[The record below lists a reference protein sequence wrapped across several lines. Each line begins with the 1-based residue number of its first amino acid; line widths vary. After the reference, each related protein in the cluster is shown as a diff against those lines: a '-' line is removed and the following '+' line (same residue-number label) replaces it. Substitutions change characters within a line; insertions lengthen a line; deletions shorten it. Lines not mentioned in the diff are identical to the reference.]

1 MPVTLRSC
9 SVSGQEGW
17 PKPSAQFDPAWPA
30 KFRRHSRPATSEKGH
45 SRQLWGLRHWSGLL
59 PNAAQPARVSSWH
72 GGPRADFS
80 FTMRAGRL
88 DPKSVARPV
97 EPVILEADV
106 PWRPSLAKPI
116 PGVRAAIMIY
126 LKAVT
131 TSSCPLPRTGR
142 GSLPGA
148 IGALRSELLLEEV
161 AHRSPRAL
169 VGLLVIEDRRV
180 ERAVGLGVGE
190 AVQGVAI

>member
-1 MPVTLRSC
+1 MSGRSWARPNVQSGSFA
-9 SVSGQEGW
+9 SVVG
-17 PKPSAQFDPAWPA
+17 PSALVRSATECCPASARIKLARWA
-30 KFRRHSRPATSEKGH
+30 KSRLFVHDA
-45 SRQLWGLRHWSGLL
+45 SR
-59 PNAAQPARVSSWH
+59 AA
-72 GGPRADFS
+72 F
-80 FTMRAGRL
+80 

-116 PGVRAAIMIY
+116 PGVRAATTIY
-126 LKAVT
+126 SKAVI

-180 ERAVGLGVGE
+180 ERTVGLGVGE

>member
-1 MPVTLRSC
+1 MSGRSWARPNVQSGSFA
-9 SVSGQEGW
+9 SVVG
-17 PKPSAQFDPAWPA
+17 PSALVRSTTECCPASARIKLARWA
-30 KFRRHSRPATSEKGH
+30 KSRLFVHDA
-45 SRQLWGLRHWSGLL
+45 SR
-59 PNAAQPARVSSWH
+59 AA
-72 GGPRADFS
+72 F
-80 FTMRAGRL
+80 

-126 LKAVT
+126 SRAVT
-131 TSSCPLPRTGR
+131 TSSSPLPRTGR

-148 IGALRSELLLEEV
+148 IGALCSELLLEEVARSELLLEEV

>member
-1 MPVTLRSC
+1 MHLSWHYTDRFGTPVGECPIRCARPWRLAVYYRMLPSQRAYQAGT
-9 SVSGQEGW
+9 VGQE
-17 PKPSAQFDPAWPA
+17 PT
-30 KFRRHSRPATSEKGH
+30 FRSRCEPGGF
-45 SRQLWGLRHWSGLL
+45 RPQVGR
-59 PNAAQPARVSSWH
+59 SS
-72 GGPRADFS
+72 
-80 FTMRAGRL
+80 
-88 DPKSVARPV
+88 
-97 EPVILEADV
+97 
-106 PWRPSLAKPI
+106 
-116 PGVRAAIMIY
+116 
-126 LKAVT
+126 
-131 TSSCPLPRTGR
+131 PLPRTGR